1 MPSLRRLWFDNRH
14 LLGDKAGQVLLA
26 ELNALDAQTR
36 EEVLTAGD
44 RLATLSLTLAQTFCR
59 HAPAAWRTFGKRGF
73 WRWVQIGERLASQ
86 EPASCDGA
94 AAYFTVHPRV
104 FARLGLDVAE
114 AWVAIGHETL
124 QKSRRLGVHFLQTS
138 APLLALLPEPCI
150 PRLRAWAQHGSALLG
165 QQGWKGEFL
174 AVAYF
179 DSARVALPILSP
191 EEMMHW
197 ARLGVLLQDSGPG
210 PFYSSLPEGFADLAE
225 QERLALLGAC
235 QEAAGLAAKAAREVF
250 ARLPAVLRQLSSAER
265 AFLLAFLTPPLRMD
279 PLPLPPLFPL
289 LVPFMKSLRTSR
301 VPALQEILLAVAR
314 EFPAGVPPLIRALP
328 RALEAAGEEALDT
341 WLATGLAVART
352 SPAAGLAFFALESRT
367 SLRVLHRSSPG
378 VDLEEVQEVLR
389 QYIHMLSG
397 VPVGIRRQDSLYYP
411 PPLEEFPLS
420 QDSLPLPG
428 RVDILPTYEDN
439 FRLLRVFAA
448 LQAGRREFGT
458 YEFSLA
464 ALWPHL
470 PRAVR
475 DVLGGDGEPQGGLFD
490 YFRRFPHPD
499 LVEAIFLL
507 IDTRRLRASIGRV
520 YRGLRDDLDWVARL
534 PLPSLLPVSLLPAVT
549 RLVWAAPLPVTV
561 YDSALLTAEVYL
573 RVYTALAAVRPG
585 PDPASVGSLLYD
597 KTTGDALLDA
607 EVDDSLPPTVPDLPQ
622 LTLEPERDEHRG
634 GTPLSP
640 EELRALLDAGV
651 ALQIRQGK
659 QDRVTPQGLYVSDL
673 GGKLPGNGEREHL
686 APELPLSMAQ
696 GQRRLFGQAERTF
709 FYDEWDYQIADYR
722 SRWCRL
728 REIVL
733 TGDAGEFFAA
743 TLQRYA
749 TLSGMVKQEFQR
761 IRPELYRTVRNLE
774 DGEEVDLDAAI
785 TAASDL
791 RAGVPPSSKLY
802 TMRRQTERDVAALF
816 LVDMSASTDEPV
828 VPLVPSYSEDDPD
841 DWLAAWQKRP
851 ASPLPQPRRI
861 IDVMKEALV
870 LMAAALQEIGD
881 AYAIYGFSGQGR
893 HNVEFYHVKSFAE
906 TLSPTVKGRIGAI
919 APRRSTRMGTALRHA
934 LKKLD
939 GIACR
944 VKLLILL
951 SDGFPQD
958 TDYGTDRRSITYGIR
973 DTMMALREAEQAG
986 VLTFCLTVDKAGH
999 DYLREMCEPS
1009 RYLVLEDVPS
1019 LPAELP
1025 KVYQRYIRP
1034 LGG

>member
-14 LLGDKAGQVLLA
+14 LLGDKAGQALLT
-26 ELNALDAQTR
+26 ELNALDAQAR

-59 HAPAAWRTFGKRGF
+59 HAPAAWRTFGKTEF
-73 WRWVQIGERLASQ
+73 WRWIQIGERLASQ
-86 EPASCDGA
+86 EPASRDGA
-94 AAYFTVHPRV
+94 TAYFTVHPRV
-104 FARLGLDVAE
+104 FARLGLDTAE
-114 AWVAIGHETL
+114 EWIAIGREIL

-138 APLLALLPEPCI
+138 APLLASLPEPCV

-179 DSARVALPILSP
+179 DSAQVALPVLSP
-191 EEMMHW
+191 EEMFHW
-197 ARLGVLLQDSGPG
+197 ARLGVLLQDSGPWT
-210 PFYSSLPEGFADLAE
+210 FYSSLPEGFVDLAE
-225 QERLALLGAC
+225 PERLALLGAC
-235 QEAAGLAAKAAREVF
+235 QEAARLAAQAAREIF
-250 ARLPAVLRQLSSAER
+250 ARLPAVLRELSSTER
-265 AFLLAFLTPPLRMD
+265 AFLLAFLAPLLRTD
-279 PLPLPPLFPL
+279 PLPLPPLLPL
-289 LVPFMKSLRTSR
+289 LVPFMKSLRARRLS
-301 VPALQEILLAVAR
+301 ALQDILLAVAR
-314 EFPAGVPPLIRALP
+314 EFPAGVSSLIRALP
-328 RALEAAGEEALDT
+328 RALEEAGEDALDA
-341 WLATGLAVART
+341 WLATGLTVAR
-352 SPAAGLAFFALESRT
+352 SNPAAGLAFFALESRT
-367 SLRVLHRSSPG
+367 SLRVLRRSSAG

-397 VPVGIRRQDSLYYP
+397 VPVGIRRQQGLSYP

-420 QDSLPLPG
+420 QESLPLPG

-464 ALWPHL
+464 VLWPDL
-470 PRAVR
+470 PPAIR
-475 DVLGGDGEPQGGLFD
+475 DLLGGDGEPQGGLVD

-499 LVEAIFLL
+499 LAEAVFLV
-507 IDTRRLRASIGRV
+507 IETRRIATLIGRL
-520 YRGLRDDLDWVARL
+520 YRGLRDDLDWVALL
-534 PLPSLLPVSLLPAVT
+534 PLPSLLPAALLPMVT
-549 RLVWAAPLPVTV
+549 RLVQAAPPPVTV
-561 YDSALLTAEVYL
+561 YDSALLAAAVYL
-573 RVYTALAAVRPG
+573 RCCTVLAAARPG
-585 PDPASVGSLLYD
+585 HDPASVGSLLYD

-607 EVDDSLPPTVPDLPQ
+607 EVDDSPPPAVLDLPQ
-622 LTLEPERDEHRG
+622 LTLEPERDEHSG
-634 GTPLSP
+634 GLPLSP

-651 ALQIRQGK
+651 ELQIRQGK
-659 QDRVTPQGLYVSDL
+659 PDRVPPQGLYVSDL
-673 GGKLPGNGEREHL
+673 LGKLPGNGEREHP
-686 APELPLSMAQ
+686 AQELSPLMTQ
-696 GQRRLFGQAERTF
+696 EQRRRTGQVEQTF
-709 FYDEWDYQIADYR
+709 FYDEWDCHIADYR

-733 TGDAGEFFAA
+733 AGDAGEFFAA

-749 TLSGMVKQEFQR
+749 ALTGAVKQEFQR
-761 IRPELYRTVRNLE
+761 IRPELYRTVRSLE
-774 DGEEVDLDAAI
+774 DGQEIDLDAAI

-791 RAGVPPSSKLY
+791 RAGVSPSPKLY

-828 VPLVPSYSEDDPD
+828 EPLVPSYGEDDPD
-841 DWLAAWQKRP
+841 DWLAAWKKGSAP
-851 ASPLPQPRRI
+851 PPPQPRRI

-934 LKKLD
+934 VKKLE

-1009 RYLVLEDVPS
+1009 RYLVLEDVTS

-1034 LGG
+1034 FGG